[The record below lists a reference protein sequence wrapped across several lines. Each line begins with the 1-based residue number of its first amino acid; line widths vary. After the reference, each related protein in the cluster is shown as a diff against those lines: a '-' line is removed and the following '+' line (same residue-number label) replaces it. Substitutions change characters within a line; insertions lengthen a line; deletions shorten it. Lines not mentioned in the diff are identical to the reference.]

1 MAMKDFTSYPAGW
14 GAARQTVSAGAA
26 RRQNKGDFASFRPE
40 AVPEPTRPPASRIGT
55 PGGNGIRLAVAGN
68 RLALQQEENVEGA
81 GRSPLPN
88 PRNTNTSPVGGSGPS
103 PAGPNPD
110 PSPAPSP
117 VPGPNPAPSPQF
129 NALQQSWLDANAGP
143 FANLLRHNL
152 GRSEPFE
159 IHSVSLDWLN
169 GGTGKPEFM
178 QRAVGNVSP
187 ASGQELAQLLGGT
200 LVQSP
205 FGTFGTGQRDQYIRM
220 PTGQM
225 IEASVLANQLNA
237 ARQAKDPFS
246 ATQGVLEIYQ
256 REAQAFD
263 LASSTNAIDLVTK
276 GILRP
281 TWPQEVS

>member
-1 MAMKDFTSYPAGW
+1 M
-14 GAARQTVSAGAA
+14 
-26 RRQNKGDFASFRPE
+26 
-40 AVPEPTRPPASRIGT
+40 
-55 PGGNGIRLAVAGN
+55 
-68 RLALQQEENVEGA
+68 
-81 GRSPLPN
+81 
-88 PRNTNTSPVGGSGPS
+88 
-103 PAGPNPD
+103 
-110 PSPAPSP
+110 
-117 VPGPNPAPSPQF
+117 
-129 NALQQSWLDANAGP
+129 QQSWLDANPGP

-152 GRSEPFE
+152 GRAEPFE

-169 GGTGKPEFM
+169 GGTGKAESM
-178 QRAVGNVSP
+178 QRAVGNVSA

-237 ARQAKDPFS
+237 ARQSRDPFA

-256 REAQAFD
+256 REAQTFD

-281 TWPQEVS
+281 NWPQQAS

>member
-1 MAMKDFTSYPAGW
+1 MKDLSSYPVSW
-14 GAARQTVSAGAA
+14 GAVRQTVAAGAA
-26 RRQNKGDFASFRPE
+26 RRQNKGDFTSFRPE
-40 AVPEPTRPPASRIGT
+40 SEPESPRPPASRNGT
-55 PGGNGIRLAVAGN
+55 AAGNGIRLAVAGN
-68 RLALQQEENVEGA
+68 RLALRQEENVEGA

-103 PAGPNPD
+103 PAPGPNPD

-117 VPGPNPAPSPQF
+117 APGPNPAPSPQF
-129 NALQQSWLDANAGP
+129 NALQQRWLDANAGP

-152 GRSEPFE
+152 ARAQPFE

-169 GGTGKPEFM
+169 GSTGKPETL
-178 QRAVGNVSP
+178 QRAVGNVSA
-187 ASGQELAQLLGGT
+187 ASGQELAELLGGT

-220 PTGQM
+220 PNGQM

-237 ARQAKDPFS
+237 ARQSKDPFT

-256 REAQAFD
+256 REAQTFD

-281 TWPQEVS
+281 SWPQQVS